1 MLDFLNQSNFP
12 LLWKIFQ
19 FTIGGT
25 VDKRRL
31 CLLKYKGQK
40 KVLEIGCSLGN
51 ISKAFVN
58 IVGID
63 YTGIDTDPIVIN
75 YAKKDFKKYTN
86 FSFFC
91 ISLENFVKWSKQRFG
106 YILFAGVCHHAP
118 QETLKSMFRVTVKLL
133 EVNGEVVI
141 IDPLRTESGDS
152 RLINIYMNLERGR
165 YLRKGAELL
174 NILTKIPSLELKE
187 VKIHFV
193 GATPFSWFKVARFGI
208 YVLSKK

>member
-1 MLDFLNQSNFP
+1 
-12 LLWKIFQ
+12 
-19 FTIGGT
+19 
-25 VDKRRL
+25 
-31 CLLKYKGQK
+31 
-40 KVLEIGCSLGN
+40 
-51 ISKAFVN
+51 
-58 IVGID
+58 
-63 YTGIDTDPIVIN
+63 
-75 YAKKDFKKYTN
+75 
-86 FSFFC
+86 
-91 ISLENFVKWSKQRFG
+91 
-106 YILFAGVCHHAP
+106 
-118 QETLKSMFRVTVKLL
+118 MFRVTVKLL